1 MIIISNDIVE
11 VVVVVVVEVVDT
23 ARFLKTTLFLN
34 KVVLWLTLRYSS
46 SNINVIVNGIDFVC
60 LKLVFQIEWREVSS

>member
-11 VVVVVVVEVVDT
+11 VVVVVEVVDT

-34 KVVLWLTLRYSS
+34 EVVLWLTLRYSS